1 MNALHTQFG
10 WMFTAIA
17 AIFALGLAPRFARHF
32 YPASPNFLVRLAA
45 PVSLATLGTACFMGM
60 AIQALVAV
68 VAVGVTLI
76 LISRGNGREQR
87 PDA

>member
-1 MNALHTQFG
+1 
-10 WMFTAIA
+10 
-17 AIFALGLAPRFARHF
+17 
-32 YPASPNFLVRLAA
+32 
-45 PVSLATLGTACFMGM
+45 MGM

-76 LISRGNGREQR
+76 VISRRNGREQR